1 MAYDLIVEN
10 GSQPV
15 QVTLAAACKP
25 GQLLGYSSGWKLAN
39 ATVGT
44 AIPAE
49 LIAGQAGAIGDK
61 ITCFRR
67 AVLWDRD
74 APFTEGSLYYL
85 DETTAGGVIIVGSL
99 PATTGDI
106 NQMLGIA
113 VSTERLIVDCH
124 CGQEARKLHA

>member
-10 GSQPV
+10 GLQPV
-15 QVTLAAACKP
+15 QITLAVAVKP
-25 GQLLGYSSGWKLAN
+25 GELLGYSSGWKKSN

-74 APFTEGSLYYL
+74 APFTEGTIYYT
-85 DETTAGGVIIVGSL
+85 DETTAGGV
-99 PATTGDI
+99 TTTKPVTTNDI
-106 NQMLGIA
+106 QQMLGIA

-124 CGQEARKLHA
+124 FGGGIRTLG